1 MLVVDYLI
9 IAIVLISAVL
19 GFFRGFFREAWSVL
33 SWVVAIWAA
42 WRFSGI
48 IEPYIGEA
56 ISSEVLRVWLGGII
70 VFAVVLVLGGLL
82 SGLVGMLFSRAGSS
96 GTDRML
102 GVVFGLARGVLIVGV
117 LALAG
122 EFLQLPKEPWWG
134 NSTLIPHAQR
144 AGSMVKHLAGI
155 GMEYLDTGE
164 IPWPVDGGRE
174 PTPSDSDG
182 T

>member
-9 IAIVLISAVL
+9 IAVVLISAVL
-19 GFFRGFFREAWSVL
+19 GFFRGFFREAWSLL

-82 SGLVGMLFSRAGSS
+82 SGLVGMLFARAGSS

-102 GVVFGLARGVLIVGV
+102 GMVFGVGRGVLIVGV
-117 LALAG
+117 LALVG
-122 EFLQLPKEPWWG
+122 EFLQMPKEPWWG
-134 NSTLIPHAQR
+134 KSALVPYGQR
-144 AGSMVKHLAGI
+144 AGSIVKYLAGI

-164 IPWPVDGGRE
+164 ISLPAEATGE
-174 PTPSDSDG
+174 SKSSEK
-182 T
+182 